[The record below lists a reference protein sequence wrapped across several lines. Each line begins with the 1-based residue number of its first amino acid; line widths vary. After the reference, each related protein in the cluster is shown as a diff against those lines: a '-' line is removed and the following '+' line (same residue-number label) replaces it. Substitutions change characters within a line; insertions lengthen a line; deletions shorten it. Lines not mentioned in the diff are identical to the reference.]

1 MTTHAL
7 DNARRSLRR
16 AVWRAPRAC
25 PQPLWSWRR
34 ADPRAGR
41 PAAQRTARS
50 APLQHARA
58 HDPRCP
64 AGPVAHTSS
73 RRDTRPR
80 MSLRHTAAHAHASS
94 CTRPQCHGSR
104 TRMRTPR
111 LLGKLNRHGISW
123 QCSAPAPHPHC
134 ISHRPVSLSLAA
146 IQARRPPPLLL
157 LTARGRIVCAPL
169 LTAPCLGPL
178 SRGLPV
184 GAAAATRGAP
194 LRPRQECSKLK
205 QCSAH
210 AARACTNTA
219 SLQHA
224 TRGGALENG

>member
-1 MTTHAL
+1 MAAPHLTRSRRSAGQRRSRPQRTRLHHIRIHDPGSRSLTTHAL

-50 APLQHARA
+50 APLRHAPRA

-64 AGPVAHTSS
+64 ADPVAHTSS

-94 CTRPQCHGSR
+94 CTRPLCHGSR

-134 ISHRPVSLSLAA
+134 ISHWPVFLSLAA
-146 IQARRPPPLLL
+146 IRARRPPHHRPSSSRQGDASCALLD
-157 LTARGRIVCAPL
+157 
-169 LTAPCLGPL
+169 
-178 SRGLPV
+178 
-184 GAAAATRGAP
+184 
-194 LRPRQECSKLK
+194 
-205 QCSAH
+205 
-210 AARACTNTA
+210 
-219 SLQHA
+219 
-224 TRGGALENG
+224 

>member
-1 MTTHAL
+1 MAAPHLTRSRRRRTRLHHIRIHDPGFRSLTTHAL

-50 APLQHARA
+50 APLRHASRA

-64 AGPVAHTSS
+64 ADPVAHTSS

-134 ISHRPVSLSLAA
+134 ISHWPVFLSLAA

-157 LTARGRIVCAPL
+157 LTAGGRIVCAP
-169 LTAPCLGPL
+169 
-178 SRGLPV
+178 
-184 GAAAATRGAP
+184 
-194 LRPRQECSKLK
+194 
-205 QCSAH
+205 
-210 AARACTNTA
+210 
-219 SLQHA
+219 
-224 TRGGALENG
+224 